1 VNFLERGAGEGELGV
16 EPGWAQVWPAEKVI
30 ELNELYRVAD
40 NLPDFVA
47 FGSNGGGELFAFDQ
61 RSWHVYMIPFIP
73 MAADDAVE
81 IATDFAALS
90 NQFGRRAPAV

>member
-1 VNFLERGAGEGELGV
+1 
-16 EPGWAQVWPAEKVI
+16 
-30 ELNELYRVAD
+30 
-40 NLPDFVA
+40 
-47 FGSNGGGELFAFDQ
+47 
-61 RSWHVYMIPFIP
+61 MIPFIP